1 VLIDWFTV
9 IAQIINFL
17 ILVWLLKRVLY
28 QPILNALDARER
40 RIAAALAD
48 ADARK
53 SEAEDERRAFQQKND
68 ELDQQRA
75 ELLRQA
81 LDEARAERE
90 RLISTAHQDALELRA
105 KQEKALKLEY
115 HNLDQA
121 IARQTSAEVFAIARK
136 VLADM
141 ANIPLEAQM
150 MEAFIKRLRE
160 LNGEEKAQLD
170 LAVREPVLKSPAI
183 GANETLVPG
192 VVVRSMF
199 ELSSAQQNMIKA
211 ALGDILDKEVSLGVQ
226 GVQGVQIRFATR
238 PDLISGVELI
248 MNGYKLA
255 WNVADYLAS
264 LEKAVGEVLTTS
276 LQSGSE
282 PESKASQQAQAAE
295 AQAKSRLGQATESG

>member
-1 VLIDWFTV
+1 MLIDWFTV
-9 IAQIINFL
+9 IAQVINFL

-28 QPILNALDARER
+28 QPIIDALDARER
-40 RIAAALAD
+40 RITAALAD

-53 SEAEDERRAFQQKND
+53 LESENERRAFQRKND

-81 LDEARAERE
+81 LDEARTERE
-90 RLISTAHQDALELRA
+90 RLLSAARRDALELRA

-115 HNLDQA
+115 HNLEQA
-121 IARQTSAEVFAIARK
+121 VARQTSTEVFAIARK

-141 ANIPLEAQM
+141 TNIPLEAQM
-150 MEAFIKRLRE
+150 VEAFVKRLRE
-160 LNGEEKAQLD
+160 LSSEEKAQLV
-170 LAVREPVLKSPAI
+170 LAARESAPGSPVTTTNEMHVT
-183 GANETLVPG
+183 GA
-192 VVVRSMF
+192 VVRSMF

-211 ALGDILDKEVSLGVQ
+211 ALGEILDKEVSPRVPEVKL
-226 GVQGVQIRFATR
+226 RFASR

-264 LEKAVGEVLTTS
+264 LEKAVEEVLTTS

-282 PESKASQQAQAAE
+282 PESEASQQAQTAVE
-295 AQAKSRLGQATESG
+295 AQAKSRLGQAADSG

>member
-1 VLIDWFTV
+1 MLIDWFTV

-28 QPILNALDARER
+28 QPILDALDARER

-48 ADARK
+48 AEARK
-53 SEAEDERRAFQQKND
+53 SEAENERYAFQQKNG

-90 RLISTAHQDALELRA
+90 RLVSAARRDALELRA

-121 IARQTSAEVFAIARK
+121 IALQTSAEVFAIARK
-136 VLADM
+136 VLVDI

-150 MEAFIKRLRE
+150 MEAFVKRLRE
-160 LNGEEKAQLD
+160 LSGEEKAQLV
-170 LAVREPVLKSPAI
+170 LAAREPVLRSPATA
-183 GANETLVPG
+183 ANETLVPG

-211 ALGDILDKEVSLGVQ
+211 ALGDILDKEVSPGAQ
-226 GVQGVQIRFATR
+226 GVQGVQIRFETK

-264 LEKAVGEVLTTS
+264 LEKAVGEVLTAS

-282 PESKASQQAQAAE
+282 PESEVSQQAQAAE
-295 AQAKSRLGQATESG
+295 AQAKSRLWQATESG

>member
-81 LDEARAERE
+81 LDEARGERE
-90 RLISTAHQDALELRA
+90 RLVSAARRDALELRA
-105 KQEKALKLEY
+105 KQEKALRFEY

-141 ANIPLEAQM
+141 ANITLEAQM
-150 MEAFIKRLRE
+150 MESFIKRLRE
-160 LNGEEKAQLD
+160 LSGEEKAQLV
-170 LAVREPVLKSPAI
+170 LAVKEHVLRSPTTA
-183 GANETLVPG
+183 ANETLVPG

-211 ALGDILDKEVSLGVQ
+211 ALGDILDKEVSPGIQ
-226 GVQGVQIRFATR
+226 EVQIRFATR

-282 PESKASQQAQAAE
+282 PESEASQQAQAATE

>member
-1 VLIDWFTV
+1 MLIDWFTV
-9 IAQIINFL
+9 IAQVINFL

-28 QPILNALDARER
+28 QPILDALDARER

-48 ADARK
+48 AEARK
-53 SEAEDERRAFQQKND
+53 SEAEDERHAFQQKND

-81 LDEARAERE
+81 LDEARGERE
-90 RLISTAHQDALELRA
+90 HLVSAAHQDALELRA

-136 VLADM
+136 VLGDM

-150 MEAFIKRLRE
+150 MEAFVKRLRE
-160 LNGEEKAQLD
+160 LSGEEKAQLV
-170 LAVREPVLKSPAI
+170 LAARESVPRSPATA
-183 GANETLVPG
+183 ANETLVPG

-211 ALGDILDKEVSLGVQ
+211 ALGDILDKEVSPGVQ
-226 GVQGVQIRFATR
+226 GVQNPFCDQA
-238 PDLISGVELI
+238 
-248 MNGYKLA
+248 
-255 WNVADYLAS
+255 
-264 LEKAVGEVLTTS
+264 
-276 LQSGSE
+276 GSD
-282 PESKASQQAQAAE
+282 QW
-295 AQAKSRLGQATESG
+295 R

>member
-53 SEAEDERRAFQQKND
+53 SEAENERCAFQRKND

-75 ELLRQA
+75 ELLHQA

-90 RLISTAHQDALELRA
+90 RLVSAAHRDALELRA

-115 HNLDQA
+115 HNLEQA
-121 IARQTSAEVFAIARK
+121 IARQTSTEVFAIARK

-150 MEAFIKRLRE
+150 VEAFVKRLRE
-160 LNGEEKAQLD
+160 LSGEEKAQLV
-170 LAVREPVLKSPAI
+170 LAAREPVLRSPATTT
-183 GANETLVPG
+183 NETHVPG
-192 VVVRSMF
+192 IVVRSMF
-199 ELSSAQQNMIKA
+199 ELSSAQQNMIMA
-211 ALGDILDKEVSLGVQ
+211 ALGEILDKEVSHEIH
-226 GVQGVQIRFATR
+226 IRFAMR

-264 LEKAVGEVLTTS
+264 LEKAIGEVLKTS
-276 LQSGSE
+276 LQSDSE
-282 PESKASQQAQAAE
+282 RESEVSGLRTEAE
-295 AQAKSRLGQATESG
+295 AQAESETGSETWQTTDKG

>member
-1 VLIDWFTV
+1 MLIDWFTV

-81 LDEARAERE
+81 LDEARGERE
-90 RLISTAHQDALELRA
+90 RLVSTAHQDALELRA
-105 KQEKALKLEY
+105 KQEKALRLEY

-121 IARQTSAEVFAIARK
+121 IARQTSAEVFAIVRK

-150 MEAFIKRLRE
+150 MESFIKRLRE
-160 LNGEEKAQLD
+160 LSGEEKAQLV
-170 LAVREPVLKSPAI
+170 LAVREHVLRSPATA
-183 GANETLVPG
+183 ANETLVPG

-211 ALGDILDKEVSLGVQ
+211 ALGDILDKEVSPGIQ
-226 GVQGVQIRFATR
+226 EVQIRFATR

-255 WNVADYLAS
+255 WNVA
-264 LEKAVGEVLTTS
+264 
-276 LQSGSE
+276 
-282 PESKASQQAQAAE
+282 
-295 AQAKSRLGQATESG
+295 

>member
-1 VLIDWFTV
+1 MLIDWFTV

-81 LDEARAERE
+81 LDEARGERE
-90 RLISTAHQDALELRA
+90 RLVSAARRDALELRA

-121 IARQTSAEVFAIARK
+121 IARQTSAEVFAIVRK

-150 MEAFIKRLRE
+150 MESFIKRLRE
-160 LNGEEKAQLD
+160 LSGEEKAQLV
-170 LAVREPVLKSPAI
+170 LAVREHVLRSPATA
-183 GANETLVPG
+183 ANETLVPG

-211 ALGDILDKEVSLGVQ
+211 ALGDILDKEVSPGIQ
-226 GVQGVQIRFATR
+226 EVQIRFATR

-282 PESKASQQAQAAE
+282 PESEAGQQAQAAAE

>member
-81 LDEARAERE
+81 LDEARGERE
-90 RLISTAHQDALELRA
+90 RLVSTAHQDALELRA

-160 LNGEEKAQLD
+160 LSGEEKAQLV

-183 GANETLVPG
+183 AANETLVPG

-211 ALGDILDKEVSLGVQ
+211 ALGDILDKEVSL

-282 PESKASQQAQAAE
+282 PESEASQQAQAAE

>member
-1 VLIDWFTV
+1 MLIDWFTV

-53 SEAEDERRAFQQKND
+53 SEAEDERRAFQKKND

-81 LDEARAERE
+81 LDEARTERQ
-90 RLISTAHQDALELRA
+90 RLISAAHQDALELRA
-105 KQEKALKLEY
+105 KQEKALKLQY
-115 HNLDQA
+115 HNLKQA
-121 IARQTSAEVFAIARK
+121 IASQTSAEVFAIARK

-141 ANIPLEAQM
+141 ANIPLETQM
-150 MEAFIKRLRE
+150 VEAFVKRLQE
-160 LNGEEKAQLD
+160 LSREEKAQLVS
-170 LAVREPVLKSPAI
+170 AARTPVLKSPVTTV
-183 GANETLVPG
+183 NETLVPG
-192 VVVRSMF
+192 VLVRSAF
-199 ELSSAQQNMIKA
+199 ELPPPQQNMIRV
-211 ALGDILDKEVSLGVQ
+211 ALGEILDKEVSHEIR
-226 GVQGVQIRFATR
+226 IRFATR

-264 LEKAVGEVLTTS
+264 LENAIGEVLKTS

-282 PESKASQQAQAAE
+282 PESEVSGKNRPEPE
-295 AQAKSRLGQATESG
+295 AQAEPETGSETRASNR